1 MDLHEKIRTLPPRP
15 GVYLYKNADGEVI
28 YVGKAKNL
36 RSRVRSYLLEASQAN
51 AKTGSLMRDAVDVDY
66 ILVDN
71 EHEALALENNLIKQR
86 KPRFNILLRDDKTY
100 PYVKLT
106 LGDRWPKV
114 FVTRR
119 LRRDG
124 SVYYGPYFPGN
135 LAYRVVDLIHRSFLL
150 PSCKVDLSRYHARPC
165 LQYYIGRCLGPCVE
179 NLTTPEAYSEA
190 VRDAQLFLEGRT
202 ADLNKSLQQR
212 MAAAAANEQYELA
225 AKYRDLLVTIDQL
238 SEKQRIASVEDDDA
252 DVFGYHSE
260 NGMIAVNLFHLRGG
274 KIVDRR
280 EFFWEDLAEVI
291 TDPDESFDDSS
302 EEHALHGVASTSKV
316 LYQGTTS
323 VVPKRP
329 QNEGGALAPASAGFE
344 AGAFFSALLK
354 QLYIDQPW
362 VPSTIYVPVDFA
374 DRATLASLL
383 ADHTKHRVEIAVP
396 QRGEKRSLVDLAA
409 QNAKQSYDQRFRVLA
424 PSRKAIQEALQDAL
438 MLEDL
443 PRTIECFD
451 ISHIQGAETV
461 ASMVVWEDGE
471 MKKSAYRKFKIKTV
485 EGVDDFASMR
495 EVITRRYRALVRD
508 SDADAPAPNLGP
520 SAPLTSDQG
529 ASYQGTTQRVPH
541 IWPVLPDLGMKNPDQ
556 EPVDQGTTSDVGM
569 KNPDQEPLDHGTTSH
584 LPEKPKLAGPGLDFE
599 TRDSREARRLPPTS
613 HEPYQGTTS
622 QLAEKPNLAGPG
634 LDFETRDSREARH
647 LPPTSHEP
655 YQGTTSH
662 LPEKP
667 NLAGPGLDFETRD
680 SREAR
685 RLLPTSHEP
694 CQGTTSVVP
703 NEPKKKGALAPE
715 ESSAEEPVS
724 EEAVLKG
731 HGFSRAINL
740 TNKKEALAPEERGSN
755 RRPLPSLIL
764 IDGGVGQLH
773 AAAEAL
779 ESLGLTTQPLASIA
793 KREEVIYL
801 YGQEDEPVVLDRRS
815 PVLHLIQRI
824 RDESHRFA
832 ITYHRKR
839 REMRDRDSELLAIPG
854 VGARTRQRLLEH
866 FGSLRSIAAANLDSL
881 AAVVPPK
888 TAEQI
893 HNHFHPSEAPNP
905 LPVLNQSR

>member
-1 MDLHEKIRTLPPRP
+1 
-15 GVYLYKNADGEVI
+15 
-28 YVGKAKNL
+28 
-36 RSRVRSYLLEASQAN
+36 
-51 AKTGSLMRDAVDVDY
+51 
-66 ILVDN
+66 
-71 EHEALALENNLIKQR
+71 
-86 KPRFNILLRDDKTY
+86 
-100 PYVKLT
+100 
-106 LGDRWPKV
+106 
-114 FVTRR
+114 
-119 LRRDG
+119 
-124 SVYYGPYFPGN
+124 
-135 LAYRVVDLIHRSFLL
+135 
-150 PSCKVDLSRYHARPC
+150 
-165 LQYYIGRCLGPCVE
+165 
-179 NLTTPEAYSEA
+179 
-190 VRDAQLFLEGRT
+190 
-202 ADLNKSLQQR
+202 
-212 MAAAAANEQYELA
+212 
-225 AKYRDLLVTIDQL
+225 
-238 SEKQRIASVEDDDA
+238 
-252 DVFGYHSE
+252 
-260 NGMIAVNLFHLRGG
+260 
-274 KIVDRR
+274 
-280 EFFWEDLAEVI
+280 
-291 TDPDESFDDSS
+291 
-302 EEHALHGVASTSKV
+302 
-316 LYQGTTS
+316 
-323 VVPKRP
+323 
-329 QNEGGALAPASAGFE
+329 
-344 AGAFFSALLK
+344 
-354 QLYIDQPW
+354 
-362 VPSTIYVPVDFA
+362 
-374 DRATLASLL
+374 
-383 ADHTKHRVEIAVP
+383 
-396 QRGEKRSLVDLAA
+396 
-409 QNAKQSYDQRFRVLA
+409 
-424 PSRKAIQEALQDAL
+424 
-438 MLEDL
+438 
-443 PRTIECFD
+443 
-451 ISHIQGAETV
+451 
-461 ASMVVWEDGE
+461 
-471 MKKSAYRKFKIKTV
+471 
-485 EGVDDFASMR
+485 
-495 EVITRRYRALVRD
+495 
-508 SDADAPAPNLGP
+508 
-520 SAPLTSDQG
+520 
-529 ASYQGTTQRVPH
+529 
-541 IWPVLPDLGMKNPDQ
+541 
-556 EPVDQGTTSDVGM
+556 
-569 KNPDQEPLDHGTTSH
+569 LDHGTTSH

-740 TNKKEALAPEERGSN
+740 ANKKEALAPEERGSN

-764 IDGGVGQLH
+764 IDGGIGQLH
-773 AAAEAL
+773 AAAAAL

-893 HNHFHPSEAPNP
+893 HTHFHATEAPPNP
-905 LPVLNQSR
+905 LPVLP